1 MKNKLKQHFKTE
13 TSPSYMNNE
22 NHVDPSISSGSSPGE
37 ILTVAPRP
45 HRIPPVANRPPFPA
59 PHWHGEARPQG
70 ARGVRLQTRFPSV
83 PYLTYL
89 VRDLGYDGQAAFA
102 ALAKAHQPWLH
113 SVDRRR
119 ANPVDA
125 DEQAGTVTYE
135 YSPIVSVV
143 HPYVPAAPSQRTKTG
158 GGLSKQQVE
167 AALGRKRWDSGTKKG
182 VFEIVYRQRSSL
194 QVSNESGIPVETLY
208 VYASRLRQ
216 DIRNADLLPQRKAA

>member
-1 MKNKLKQHFKTE
+1 M
-13 TSPSYMNNE
+13 

-37 ILTVAPRP
+37 TLALASNLHLSPSAD
-45 HRIPPVANRPPFPA
+45 HRPPFSA
-59 PHWHGEARPQG
+59 PHWTGEARPHG
-70 ARGVRLQTRFPSV
+70 ARRVRLPTRFPSV

-89 VRDLGYDGQAAFA
+89 VRDLGYDGHAAFA
-102 ALAKAHQPWLH
+102 AMVKAHQPWLR

-125 DEQAGTVTYE
+125 DAQTKTVPRE
-135 YSPIVSVV
+135 CSPIVSVV

-158 GGLSKQQVE
+158 GGLTKKQVE
-167 AALGRKRWDSGTKKG
+167 TALARKRWDSGTKKG
-182 VFEIVYRQRSSL
+182 VFEIVYRRRSSL

-216 DIRNADLLPQRKAA
+216 DIQNADLRPQRKAA